1 MGLTPEKLVALATQS
16 AKDKKASHVVI
27 LNLKG
32 LSPMTDYFAICSGES
47 ELHVRAIANQI
58 IEDLEQQGESP
69 WHVEGYSRGTWILL
83 DYVDVVVHVFSQK
96 IREYYALERLWGDA
110 PVHRVSLEK

>member
-1 MGLTPEKLVALATQS
+1 MGLKPEKLVTLAAQS
-16 AKDKKASHVVI
+16 ARDKKACDILI
-27 LNLKG
+27 LNLKD
-32 LSPMTDYFAICSGES
+32 LSPITDYFAICSGES

-58 IEDLEQQGESP
+58 VEDLEKRGERP
-69 WHVEGYSRGTWILL
+69 WHVEGYSRANWVLL

-110 PVHRVSLEK
+110 PMQKISVDK